1 MTNETGTIIKALRES
16 RGMTQQQ
23 LAEVVGAKTYT
34 TITKWESGDN
44 FPKGKDI
51 IILSEFFKVSSD
63 FILGLED
70 SSKLIPKIQVYNYF
84 PVSVAAGLP
93 SMVDGVMEANLETIS
108 VPDSIMGKWAGHED
122 IYMMRVN
129 GDSMNKIFPTESMI
143 AVKKVEVDGL
153 NDDDIVV
160 FSDENEYSVKRF
172 YNDKDNQRFIFRP
185 DSNDRRFLDYS
196 ISYENAKNLTIH
208 GKVVVYIVELD

>member
-1 MTNETGTIIKALRES
+1 MTNETGTIIKALRDS

-23 LAEVVGAKTYT
+23 LAEIVGAKTYT

-51 IILSEFFKVSSD
+51 ITLSEFFKVSSD

-70 SSKLIPKIQVYNYF
+70 SSKLIPRIQDYDYY

-93 SMVDGVMEANLETIS
+93 SAVDYVTEANVESIS

-129 GDSMNKIFPTESMI
+129 GESMNKIFPTETII
-143 AVKKVEVDGL
+143 AVKRVEVDSL
-153 NDDDIVV
+153 KDDDIVV

-172 YNDKDNQRFIFRP
+172 YDDKDNQRYIFRP
-185 DSNDRRFLDYS
+185 DSKDRRFLDYS
-196 ISYENAKNLTIH
+196 VSYESAKNLTIH

>member
-34 TITKWESGDN
+34 TVTKWESGDN

-51 IILSEFFKVSSD
+51 ITLSEFFKVSSD
-63 FILGLED
+63 FILGMED
-70 SSKLIPKIQVYNYF
+70 SSKLMPQVSDYKYSPL
-84 PVSVAAGLP
+84 PVSAGLP
-93 SMVDGVMEANLETIS
+93 CAIDSVMEENVEYMS

-129 GDSMNKIFPTESMI
+129 GDSMNKIFPTESII
-143 AVKKVEVDGL
+143 AVKKVTVDCL

-160 FSDENEYSVKRF
+160 FSDEYEYSVKRF
-172 YNDKDNQRFIFRP
+172 YNDEDNQRYIFRP
-185 DSNDRRFLDYS
+185 DSKDRRFLDYS
-196 ISYENAKNLTIH
+196 VPYESAKNLTIH